1 MRGSLY
7 IRIGGHVADTWLLVG
22 FAAIG
27 GSLSGLLD
35 LIKQITA
42 WKEARRL
49 HLSRSRHGR
58 PRPPFN
64 HYWDPAPELVS
75 MAAHMLLGA
84 GLGSLLAFSNQIND
98 SWAACLVGASAPT
111 LITRVIGSSR
121 VVQQYIMEGVPDA
134 SPVTTVTDASTPH
147 QQNDQHRAGSY
158 TTGLDATVAG
168 DSRGGANSG
177 L

>member
-1 MRGSLY
+1 M
-7 IRIGGHVADTWLLVG
+7 ADTWLLVV

-42 WKEARRL
+42 WKDARRL
-49 HLSRSRHGR
+49 HLSRSRQSCR
-58 PRPPFN
+58 RPPFN

-75 MAAHMLLGA
+75 MAAHMILGA

-121 VVQQYIMEGVPDA
+121 AVQQYITAQSVEGAPGA

-147 QQNDQHRAGSY
+147 HQSDQHRAGSY
-158 TTGLDATVAG
+158 TSGLDTPAAG
-168 DSRGGANSG
+168 DSREGANSG